1 MSKSKWKHPNAQKHA
16 VFSKFLTLG
25 GEDSRQF
32 QELVDKT
39 AEEWQPEGTSE
50 HDAVLEIAK
59 GIWRKRRFQLFLMVE
74 AIKNAGNPDH
84 PSYDLGIG
92 LQNFLTRAKIS
103 PADAFSSGSQF
114 LSKAMLEALEK
125 QCPKTNFKSTEWLA
139 AIEKAI
145 TSTLPLIDAA
155 YSDSEESYFALK
167 NSAETFSGDLFERAI
182 AIDERLNA
190 MIDRSIKRLVQIK
203 AMKQM
208 LAHPLKEAKGEAIEL
223 PARKNSVGVHY
234 QLNAR
239 NLELPRV
246 YIGSPTIKDCK
257 SSKWKGDSSV

>member
-32 QELVDKT
+32 QELVDET

-114 LSKAMLEALEK
+114 LSKAMLEALE
-125 QCPKTNFKSTEWLA
+125 TR
-139 AIEKAI
+139 
-145 TSTLPLIDAA
+145 LPFFRNILP
-155 YSDSEESYFALK
+155 ALR
-167 NSAETFSGDLFERAI
+167 NYTGSQRG
-182 AIDERLNA
+182 
-190 MIDRSIKRLVQIK
+190 IDR
-203 AMKQM
+203 
-208 LAHPLKEAKGEAIEL
+208 
-223 PARKNSVGVHY
+223 
-234 QLNAR
+234 
-239 NLELPRV
+239 
-246 YIGSPTIKDCK
+246 
-257 SSKWKGDSSV
+257 KGDDRCSNADRA